1 MSRDRSDPR
10 ISITKFAEYLVTTA
24 SGRRRSILTDQRF
37 PPAFKATKFRAA
49 YGAITNILV
58 RGGDPDLVDEQVAA
72 WRGQAPKSR
81 FQAECL
87 ALCFD
92 GLMAFQAILRGGAL
106 AHLTFAPGL
115 ADARVELGGVAIS
128 VRPEVLVAGPEAGA
142 VKFYLSKTN
151 PLTKDERGRLGSAGF
166 AAAALHLWADEAFGG
181 AAPERCLV
189 VDVFAGEVYEAPV
202 RNATRRRHMLAACEE
217 IAAVWPSLSSPPT
230 ARPSASRSSP

>member
-1 MSRDRSDPR
+1 VEANVNAELQLVVGHPAVNFLEGGLQFQSRQVRTKASVHACAESHVSLNRPLENDRIR
-10 ISITKFAEYLVTTA
+10 V
-24 SGRRRSILTDQRF
+24 
-37 PPAFKATKFRAA
+37 
-49 YGAITNILV
+49 
-58 RGGDPDLVDEQVAA
+58 
-72 WRGQAPKSR
+72 
-81 FQAECL
+81 
-87 ALCFD
+87 
-92 GLMAFQAILRGGAL
+92 
-106 AHLTFAPGL
+106 
-115 ADARVELGGVAIS
+115 VELGGVAIS